1 MYWIGGY
8 GSTSAYT
15 YGNWPY
21 VFPWFFFVW
30 ILFFGLVFLIW
41 YLFFRFRRR
50 WGCGYG
56 WYRSGMYGHRDTPEE
71 IARIRFAKGE
81 ITEEEF
87 ERLKEK
93 LGLK

>member
-8 GSTSAYT
+8 GSTSAYA
-15 YGNWPY
+15 YGNWPNM
-21 VFPWFFFVW
+21 FPWFFFAW

-41 YLFFRFRRR
+41 YLFFRFRWRL
-50 WGCGYG
+50 GYGYG
-56 WYRSGMYGHRDTPEE
+56 WYGSGRYSHRDTPEE

>member
-15 YGNWPY
+15 YGYWPY
-21 VFPWFFFVW
+21 VFPWFFFAW

-41 YLFFRFRRR
+41 YLFFRFRWR
-50 WGCGYG
+50 WGCGHG
-56 WYRSGMYGHRDTPEE
+56 WYGNGRHSYRDTPEE

-81 ITEEEF
+81 IVEEEF